1 MNAKTPLALATA
13 ALVLFATTACNRND
27 DASGGTNNTPAATS
41 DTAANDA
48 TNSATTAG
56 GAPTAATPADNP
68 ATAAPAM
75 PTQPEALALLNVIN
89 EHEVKT
95 AEQAKSKKVTGDV
108 LAYANMMQT
117 EHGKNMAD
125 TKALL
130 DKNGG
135 APADT
140 PAITEMKSKG
150 EAEMQQLA
158 SLDGDAYARAYVD
171 AMVAGHQDALNKLDT
186 MLIPA
191 ATDAAVKQHLQT
203 TRDHVQQHLDKAK
216 SIQTKL
222 GGPAAG
228 SAYRTDT
235 KADAMQA
242 DAAKKS

>member
-1 MNAKTPLALATA
+1 MTTRTPLALATA
-13 ALVLFATTACNRND
+13 ALVMLATTACNRND
-27 DASGGTNNTPAATS
+27 DASGGTNNTPAPTS
-41 DTAANDA
+41 D
-48 TNSATTAG
+48 
-56 GAPTAATPADNP
+56 AATASTAPPAAPAPADNP
-68 ATAAPAM
+68 ATAAPAL
-75 PTQPEALALLNVIN
+75 PSQAEALALLNVIN
-89 EHEVKT
+89 DHEVKA

-117 EHGKNMAD
+117 EHGKNMTD

-140 PAITEMKSKG
+140 AAITEMKSKG

-158 SLDGDAYARAYVD
+158 SLDGDAYARAYID
-171 AMVAGHQDALNKLDT
+171 AMVAGHQDALDKLDG

-191 ATDAAVKQHLQT
+191 ASDAAVKQHLQT
-203 TRDHVQQHLDKAK
+203 TRDHVQKHLDQAK